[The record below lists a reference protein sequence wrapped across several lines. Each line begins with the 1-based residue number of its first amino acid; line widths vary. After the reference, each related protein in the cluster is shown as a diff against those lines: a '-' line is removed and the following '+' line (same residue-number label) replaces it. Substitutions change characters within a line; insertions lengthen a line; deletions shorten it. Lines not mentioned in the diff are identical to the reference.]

1 MPSSYV
7 ISNYVCIFRKGTE
20 LVYNSDYLV
29 SVHNIGDEDAHGT
42 MIGQLES
49 FQPGTDDWE
58 QYSERLEQFITANSI
73 TDADKK

>member
-1 MPSSYV
+1 M
-7 ISNYVCIFRKGTE
+7 
-20 LVYNSDYLV
+20 
-29 SVHNIGDEDAHGT
+29 SVHNIGDEDVEMAHGT